1 MRQHRDHDVH
11 HHGRVSAGGTDAAE
25 ASSEPAGEPSA
36 ASEPSIAELL
46 TGDHQRLDRLFQ
58 AIAVEAALGDSE
70 LLHRQWTAFG
80 QELTRHM
87 DVEEVRIIS
96 AFSRA
101 QPNEARR
108 LLDDHARIRSRLT
121 ELAIDLDVHRLR
133 PDRIRAL
140 VAELD
145 DHARRESAL
154 LYPWT
159 VNALD
164 AGARE
169 SFRWAHAGERG
180 CECCGAGPFGDDD
193 AT

>member
-1 MRQHRDHDVH
+1 MKLHRDHDVH
-11 HHGRVSAGGTDAAE
+11 HHGRVSAGGTNAAE
-25 ASSEPAGEPSA
+25 APSEPSGEPS
-36 ASEPSIAELL
+36 EPSVAELL

-58 AIAVEAALGDSE
+58 AIAVEAALGDSD

-96 AFSRA
+96 AFSRRE
-101 QPNEARR
+101 PKEARG
-108 LLDDHARIRSRLT
+108 LLDDHARIRSMLT

-145 DHARRESAL
+145 EHARRETAL

-159 VNALD
+159 EGALD
-164 AGARE
+164 SGARE
-169 SFRWAHAGERG
+169 GFRWAHAGERG
-180 CECCGAGPFGDDD
+180 CECCAAGPFGDDD